1 MASSG
6 LSGPAMDPAVTDL
19 LDDWLDQFDA
29 ALLAPGRL
37 RDRIVEELHDGLL
50 SATERHLAD
59 GVDPVG
65 AARAAVCEFGD
76 ARVIAV
82 AYSGELT
89 AHRARRIGVTLVA
102 SGPLVG
108 LAWLGALAPPVW
120 PPRPGVL
127 FAVTPLYFLVLAVG
141 VPTALLAIAATG
153 PLGRWLPRDSTARV
167 AATVAATACVAGD
180 ALLLAILARTALSTP
195 AALAWQT
202 GIPAAAAG
210 ITRLVLAARAA
221 HQLAAPRRHSPA

>member
-19 LDDWLDQFDA
+19 LDDWLDQFVA

-65 AARAAVCEFGD
+65 AARAAVREFGD

-89 AHRARRIGVTLVA
+89 AHRARRIGVTLV
-102 SGPLVG
+102 
-108 LAWLGALAPPVW
+108 
-120 PPRPGVL
+120 
-127 FAVTPLYFLVLAVG
+127 
-141 VPTALLAIAATG
+141 AIAATG